1 MSNRDSR
8 QSRVPADWWMDTS
21 HTFFQETIGTP
32 PPMFPSHL
40 PDTPQITHGQ
50 KRTATAQQR
59 NRLRTFNLPA
69 TTTPHCTQRTLGNKN
84 SFPCLRESGETASES
99 TLGDTRR
106 LCNSYI
112 HPPNRVKPN
121 HPSRTILFCTYANT
135 NVSQYRFFAQ
145 PRMKIRYL
153 FGRMER
159 VY

>member
-1 MSNRDSR
+1 
-8 QSRVPADWWMDTS
+8 MDTS

-69 TTTPHCTQRTLGNKN
+69 TTTPHCTQRTLDNKN

-145 PRMKIRYL
+145 PRMKIRYS
-153 FGRMER
+153 FKRMNW